1 MARTHIDTLLHA
13 EGGTLSRRPLI
24 VWLLALGMALVG
36 GVVSALGNLTVAIVF
51 VGLLVALA
59 VAPSRNAVFWFVVT
73 SGLILV
79 GVMQLYA
86 SVKYARYVVPLVAAF
101 LLLHAFMERL
111 TQRTGPSREPVAEI
125 VWWSLAFMLFTA
137 LSTIVNWAG
146 VGNAIVGL
154 KGYFQ
159 VWTLFASL
167 VLIRWDDR
175 FVDTLPRAMLAIAF
189 VQLPFVLHE
198 YFVIAPRREA
208 LGPGIVPVDI
218 VAGTFGA
225 NELGGGAN
233 AALTVFLFCVIA
245 CLLGI
250 WKHGA
255 LRTRA
260 LLGLTLVLIF
270 PVFINETKIS
280 AIYLPMVIGIVF
292 YRDIIERP
300 GRFIA
305 MGSVALGVLA
315 ALLTALALFQPSG
328 KIKSWE
334 DLIMFTIERQTA
346 SAEERGSQYSELSR
360 VTALTFWAEQ
370 HVHANPANTLF
381 GHGLGASRVQESGL
395 DLGTSLAESKYG
407 GMQIGYTAVSAMLW
421 DTGLIGCGAVF
432 GMFFAAFRTAGRLA
446 RFYVDRPVR
455 AGIFDGLRAA
465 VAILALSL
473 FHKDF
478 FVFHIPFQTLV
489 LLLLGY
495 LVAAERCARR
505 EQERVAVSSQAQH
518 G

>member
-1 MARTHIDTLLHA
+1 MARTDIAPLFHA
-13 EGGTLSRRPLI
+13 EGRTLVRRPLI
-24 VWLLALGMALVG
+24 VWLLAFGMALVG
-36 GVVSALGNLTVAIVF
+36 GGVSALGNLTVAIVF
-51 VGLLVALA
+51 VGLLVALV

-101 LLLHAFMERL
+101 LLLHAIMERL
-111 TQRTGPSREPVAEI
+111 TQRKGPSREPVAEI

-159 VWTLFASL
+159 VWTLFFAMA
-167 VLIRWDDR
+167 LIRWDDR
-175 FVDTLPRAMLAIAF
+175 FLDTLPRALLAIAF

-198 YFVIAPRREA
+198 YFVIVPRRES
-208 LGPGIVPVDI
+208 LGGAVVAVDI

-225 NELGGGAN
+225 NEFGGGAN
-233 AALTVFLFCVIA
+233 AALTVFLFSVIA
-245 CLLGI
+245 CLLGV
-250 WKHGA
+250 WKQGA
-255 LRTRA
+255 LSTRA
-260 LLGLTLVLIF
+260 LLGLTLVLLF

-280 AIYLPMVIGIVF
+280 AIYLPMVIAIVF

-305 MGSVALGVLA
+305 MGGVAVGVLVG
-315 ALLTALALFQPSG
+315 LLTALAVFQPSG
-328 KIKSWE
+328 KIKSIE
-334 DLIMFTIERQTA
+334 DLVQFTIQTQMA
-346 SAEERGSQYSELSR
+346 STEERGSHYSELSR
-360 VTALTFWAEQ
+360 WTALTFWAQE
-370 HVHANPANTLF
+370 HVHANPVNTLF

-395 DLGTSLAESKYG
+395 ELGASSLAESKYG
-407 GMQIGYTAVSAMLW
+407 GMQIGYTAVSSLLW
-421 DTGLIGCGAVF
+421 DTGLVGCGAML

-446 RFYVDRPVR
+446 RYYAARPVR
-455 AGIFDGLRAA
+455 AGVFEGLRAA

-473 FHKDF
+473 AHKDF
-478 FVFHIPFQTLV
+478 LVFHIPFQTLIF
-489 LLLLGY
+489 LLFGY
-495 LVAAERCARR
+495 LVAAEHCARR
-505 EQERVAVSSQAQH
+505 EQSVVIATRGCAQ
-518 G
+518 